1 MSASNMNDIPTP
13 EEILKDAS
21 RRMDMAIEF
30 LKRDLQSVR
39 TGRASP
45 ALVENLTADYYGVST
60 PLNQMATISAPDAQ
74 LITIQPWDRTAL
86 QAIEKAIQ
94 QSPNGLNPSNDGAII
109 RVPHSAPQPGAAGG
123 TRQVPRSEGGGR
135 KGSRTQRP
143 PRRSGQAPRTGTQ
156 QGDFPGREQAR
167 PGPTPEHD
175 QQSRRGDRPVLE
187 VQDRRDADG
196 LAGL

>member
-1 MSASNMNDIPTP
+1 MSASNVNDSPTP
-13 EEILKDAS
+13 EDILKDAS

-30 LKRDLQSVR
+30 LKRDLQAVR

-45 ALVENLTADYYGVST
+45 SLVENLQADYYGVPT

-109 RVPHSAPQPGAAGG
+109 RVPIPPLSQE
-123 TRQVPRSEGGGR
+123 RREELVKSLGR
-135 KGSRTQRP
+135 KVEDGKVAVRN
-143 PRRSGQAPRTGTQ
+143 
-156 QGDFPGREQAR
+156 
-167 PGPTPEHD
+167 
-175 QQSRRGDRPVLE
+175 V
-187 VQDRRDADG
+187 RRDAQDKLRSLERG
-196 LAGL
+196 KEISQDENKRAQGQLQNTTNSHVEEIDRFWKSKIDEMLTV